1 MGVGETGLALL
12 SSSCVVVCLFFSA
25 HLSQPFIAVRFV
37 KWSGKRGYWDHPW
50 NRTTSFHLVYVTS
63 PWWCAARVE
72 RVGLP
77 GFRGRRRRSHIGCLE
92 GAKDMSDVMGQ
103 DRKFRFE
110 RQKAA
115 PCGLAESNPAGCLQ
129 IASDEGFAY
138 SAQRLVCW

>member
-12 SSSCVVVCLFFSA
+12 SSSCVVVCLFFFCPP
-25 HLSQPFIAVRFV
+25 LSTLHRRQVREV
-37 KWSGKRGYWDHPW
+37 VRKEGTLGSSMEPY
-50 NRTTSFHLVYVTS
+50 NLFHLVYVTS